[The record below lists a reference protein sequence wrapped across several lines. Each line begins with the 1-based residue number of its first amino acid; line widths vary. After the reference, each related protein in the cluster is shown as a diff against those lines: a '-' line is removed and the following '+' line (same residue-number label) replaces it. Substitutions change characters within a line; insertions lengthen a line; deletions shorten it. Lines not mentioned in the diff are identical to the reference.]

1 MHVKM
6 LKRIWARTA
15 ALFYAI
21 TDFESSCHMSTSEDL
36 TSLLPNTAGQSLQI
50 PVRVQCTPQSLSVDV
65 VKSFCPVNEDRVERH
80 VCVHSE

>member
-15 ALFYAI
+15 ALFHAI
-21 TDFESSCHMSTSEDL
+21 TDFESSCHVSTSEDL
-36 TSLLPNTAGQSLQI
+36 TSLLPNTAEQSLQI
-50 PVRVQCTPQSLSVDV
+50 PVCVQCTPQSLSVD